1 MVWRERTATGEKND
15 ISPDFKIQ
23 RQESGNVAAAVSSF
37 HHFHFFM
44 KCRIRAVHAVVLTKG
59 TATATPKD
67 AALEVSIFGPGG
79 TTSIANLAYGTHT
92 AMHLLHATVTATV
105 EANNGVRF
113 AKLLDASGVTAPYLE
128 YEVLPDATGS

>member
-1 MVWRERTATGEKND
+1 MPNRKKHYDDPNYTVRREKSGSKVLAAT
-15 ISPDFKIQ
+15 SSYAHFQFFQ
-23 RQESGNVAAAVSSF
+23 RA
-37 HHFHFFM
+37 
-44 KCRIRAVHAVVLTKG
+44 RINAVHAIVLTAG

-67 AALEVSIFGPGG
+67 AALEVSVFGPGG

-113 AKLLDASGVTAPYLE
+113 AKLLDATGITGPYLE
-128 YEVLPDATGS
+128 YEVLPDALQS